1 MDTLGYLIKRFF
13 AFGVDWYLSSVLINL
28 TANALE
34 HFAPQNENGVYLS
47 LLIVSVIVSFFYF
60 VLIPA
65 KVWKGQ
71 TPLMKLLQLK
81 IVSQDGKNPKLGA
94 LFLRYFV
101 GCLIFEGTFYIPS
114 VNIRTVMI
122 LMILKNHE
130 MLSQVIVWM
139 ITISSILGLVIALLD
154 RRKEF
159 RFIHDRISYTK
170 VTETSKVS

>member
-1 MDTLGYLIKRFF
+1 MNTLGYLIKRFF

-28 TANALE
+28 ISNALE
-34 HFAPQNENGVYLS
+34 HFVPQNENGVYLS
-47 LLIVSVIVSFFYF
+47 LIIASVLVSFLYF

-81 IVSQDGKNPKLGA
+81 VVDKDGNDPALGA
-94 LFLRYFV
+94 LFFRYFV

-122 LMILKNHE
+122 LTILKNHE
-130 MLSQVIVWM
+130 MLSQVIVWA

-154 RRKEF
+154 RKKEF
-159 RFIHDRISYTK
+159 RFIHDRISHTK
-170 VTETSKVS
+170 VIETAQIS